1 MDVSNIAQFATS
13 LSSQRTSA
21 DASMA
26 VLKLAN
32 NSATASGQAAVQLIQ
47 AVPKPQGH
55 VGQHVNVT
63 A

>member
-1 MDVSNIAQFATS
+1 MDVNNIAQFATN
-13 LSSQRTSA
+13 LANQRTNA

-32 NSATASGQAAVQLIQ
+32 NNAKASGQAAVELIQ
-47 AVPKPQGH
+47 SVPKPQGSLGH
-55 VGQHVNVT
+55 NVNVT